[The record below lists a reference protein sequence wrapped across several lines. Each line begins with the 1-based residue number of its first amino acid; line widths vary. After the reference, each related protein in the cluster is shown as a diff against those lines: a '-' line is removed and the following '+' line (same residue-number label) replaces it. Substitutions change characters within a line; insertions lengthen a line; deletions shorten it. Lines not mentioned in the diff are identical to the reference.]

1 MIRTAE
7 PTRTR
12 PAARR
17 APVAA
22 AAFFDVDETLI
33 GAKSMFRFL
42 EHYWRA
48 VGRPDQDYL
57 DTWDRFA
64 GYPAAGVTRE
74 QSNRLFYRLFAGDE
88 VAEVHRHGARW
99 FAAALAR
106 GDLWNPSGTAAFR
119 RHRAAGHLT
128 VLVSGSF
135 PPCLHP
141 LADALGADLVLCSRP
156 EQADGRYTGELA
168 EPMIGDAKALAARAL
183 MAEHG
188 LAPADCH
195 AYGDHP
201 SDLPLL
207 EQVGHPVVVG
217 DDPRLAR
224 LAEQR
229 GWTRLP

>member
-1 MIRTAE
+1 MILTIDPVHA
-7 PTRTR
+7 PS
-12 PAARR
+12 RR
-17 APVAA
+17 AVTA

-48 VGRPDQDYL
+48 VGRPDRDYL

-64 GYPAAGVTRE
+64 RLPAEGVTRE

-88 VAEVHRHGARW
+88 VAEVTRHGAEW

-106 GDLWNPSGTAAFR
+106 GDLWNPSGLTAFR

-135 PPCLHP
+135 PPCLDP
-141 LADALGADLVLCSRP
+141 LAAALGADLVLCSRP

-168 EPMIGDAKALAARAL
+168 TPMIGETKATAARTL
-183 MAEHG
+183 MATHH
-188 LAPADCH
+188 LDPADCH

-207 EQVGHPVVVG
+207 HQVGHPVVIG
-217 DDPRLAR
+217 DDPTLTHLATR
-224 LAEQR
+224 A